1 MGLTVAA
8 GGIVAA
14 SQPVQA
20 LECAVLDCSGA
31 DKEDGI
37 MNLLKWVL
45 RILTGLV
52 GIAAVGGV
60 IWAGILYTSAGDKA
74 DQVKKAKTI
83 IIDVVIG
90 IVAYGNVPGAQLA
103 GARRGVGL
111 MKAKLFV
118 FLAVAFTSF
127 TTATAVVSTPAVAAS
142 CTDSLLGIPA
152 WYSGLQKPAPG
163 CDIVAVGKTNGSG
176 VVTLNVFITKVA
188 LNIVRAALVLVGY
201 IAVFF
206 IIKGGF
212 LYIIAGVNPVILP
225 PPSKP

>member
-1 MGLTVAA
+1 MIHSVLAAFMGLTVAA
-8 GGIVAA
+8 GGIVAV

-90 IVAYGNVPGAQLA
+90 IVAYGLMFLALNWLVPG
-103 GARRGVGL
+103 GV
-111 MKAKLFV
+111 
-118 FLAVAFTSF
+118 
-127 TTATAVVSTPAVAAS
+127 
-142 CTDSLLGIPA
+142 LG
-152 WYSGLQKPAPG
+152 
-163 CDIVAVGKTNGSG
+163 
-176 VVTLNVFITKVA
+176 
-188 LNIVRAALVLVGY
+188 
-201 IAVFF
+201 
-206 IIKGGF
+206 
-212 LYIIAGVNPVILP
+212 
-225 PPSKP
+225 